1 MHVPTHQQRG
11 RRATARDGANMHID
25 AGYMARGQ
33 LPSLGTAKQTQRSLV
48 VSPHVV
54 SRDEAINQ
62 ITARAA
68 RVDGPITAL
77 GVNECPC

>member
-1 MHVPTHQQRG
+1 MYLVTSRG
-11 RRATARDGANMHID
+11 ESDSKKDGANMQLCRLD
-25 AGYMARGQ
+25 GQRQ
-33 LPSLGTAKQTQRSLV
+33 LPSLGTANQMRRSLV

-62 ITARAA
+62 ITARTV